1 MRVLTLRLERK
12 SLVETRLFLELLELK
27 RAFKNP
33 SKDDLNDDD
42 DNDAGGESKN
52 TKFQMGTESRPT
64 LYRTRNLQKCGV
76 KTKHTN

>member
-42 DNDAGGESKN
+42 DNDARGESK
-52 TKFQMGTESRPT
+52 TRSFKGGLKADQRLTRPEIFK
-64 LYRTRNLQKCGV
+64 NV
-76 KTKHTN
+76 V